1 MPKVKIDPFSNGTE
15 AMLWEERN
23 CGRCVKGSFLKEDEK
38 TGELRY
44 TNADSHKLPRCRIQ
58 RDIMLRSF
66 GDVEIDEETVE
77 VCRSFVMNGT
87 PCPRLLTSRPKRSK
101 KNNGKSIQ
109 LSLEL

>member
-15 AMLWEERN
+15 AMLWEARN

-58 RDIMLRSF
+58 RDIMLRRRRD
-66 GDVEIDEETVE
+66 GRGVPQLRDERHPMPPTTHLPPQTKQEK
-77 VCRSFVMNGT
+77 
-87 PCPRLLTSRPKRSK
+87 PR
-101 KNNGKSIQ
+101 
-109 LSLEL
+109 

>member
-38 TGELRY
+38 TGELSY
-44 TNADSHKLPRCRIQ
+44 TNADSHSLPRCRIQ

-66 GDVEIDEETVE
+66 GDVEIDDETVE

-87 PCPRLLTSRPKRSK
+87 PCPRLLTSRPRRSK
-101 KNNGKSIQ
+101 KSNGRAIQ